1 MKSSRKANKEGGL
14 KMKLAICAKN
24 EGLNA
29 EVDQRFGR
37 CPCFVVVD
45 TEKSEVIESISNINA
60 EAAGGAGPQA
70 AQLLAGRNIE
80 AVVLG
85 NVGPNAIEALK
96 AARVKVYSG
105 VTGTV
110 EDTLKKF
117 LEGSLKLVAE
127 ATVSSHSGMQK

>member
-1 MKSSRKANKEGGL
+1 
-14 KMKLAICAKN
+14 MKLAICAKG
-24 EGLNA
+24 EGLKA

-37 CPCFVVVD
+37 CPFFVVVD
-45 TEKSEVIESISNINA
+45 PEKKEVVESLSNENA

-70 AQLLAGRNIE
+70 AQLLAGRGVE

-96 AARVKVYSG
+96 AARIEVYSG

-110 EDTLKKF
+110 EDTLRKF
-117 LEGSLKLVAE
+117 LEGNLKLVAE
-127 ATVSSHSGMQK
+127 ATVSSHSGMRK

>member
-1 MKSSRKANKEGGL
+1 
-14 KMKLAICAKN
+14 MKLVVCAKG

-37 CPCFVVVD
+37 CPFFVVVD
-45 TEKSEVIESISNINA
+45 TEKSEVIESISNEIA
-60 EAAGGAGPQA
+60 QAAGGAGPQA

-85 NVGPNAIEALK
+85 NVGPNAVEALK

-117 LEGSLKLVAE
+117 SEGSLKLVSE

>member
-1 MKSSRKANKEGGL
+1 
-14 KMKLAICAKN
+14 MKLAVCAKG

-29 EVDQRFGR
+29 EVEQRFGR
-37 CPCFVVVD
+37 CPFFVVVD
-45 TEKSEVIESISNINA
+45 TEKSEVIESISNENA
-60 EAAGGAGPQA
+60 QAAGGAGPQA

-110 EDTLKKF
+110 EETLKKF

-127 ATVSSHSGMQK
+127 ATVSSHSGMRK

>member
-1 MKSSRKANKEGGL
+1 
-14 KMKLAICAKN
+14 MKLAVCAKG

-37 CPCFVVVD
+37 CPFFVIVD
-45 TEKSEVIESISNINA
+45 TEKGEVIESLSNENA
-60 EAAGGAGPQA
+60 QAAGGAGPQA

-110 EDTLKKF
+110 EDTLEKF

-127 ATVSSHSGMQK
+127 ATVSSHSGMRK

>member
-1 MKSSRKANKEGGL
+1 
-14 KMKLAICAKN
+14 MKLAVCAKG

-37 CPCFVVVD
+37 CPFFVIAD
-45 TEKSEVIESISNINA
+45 TDKCEVIESLSNENA
-60 EAAGGAGPQA
+60 QAAGGAGPQA
-70 AQLLAGRNIE
+70 VQLLADRNVE

-127 ATVSSHSGMQK
+127 ATVSSHSGMRK

>member
-1 MKSSRKANKEGGL
+1 
-14 KMKLAICAKN
+14 MKLAICAKG

-37 CPCFVVVD
+37 CPFFVVVD
-45 TEKSEVIESISNINA
+45 TEKKEVVESLSNENA

-70 AQLLAGRNIE
+70 AQLLAGRDIE

-85 NVGPNAIEALK
+85 NVGPNAVEALGAANIK
-96 AARVKVYSG
+96 AYSG

-110 EDTLKKF
+110 EDTLEKF
-117 LEGSLKLVAE
+117 LAGGLKPVSE
-127 ATVSSHSGMQK
+127 ATVSSHSGMRK

>member
-1 MKSSRKANKEGGL
+1 
-14 KMKLAICAKN
+14 MKLAVCAKG
-24 EGLNA
+24 EGLKA

-37 CPCFVVVD
+37 CPFFVVVD
-45 TEKSEVIESISNINA
+45 TEKSEVIESISNENA
-60 EAAGGAGPQA
+60 QAAGGAGPQA
-70 AQLLAGRNIE
+70 AQLLAGRNVE

-96 AARVKVYSG
+96 AAKVKVYSG

-127 ATVSSHSGMQK
+127 ANVSSHSGMQE

>member
-1 MKSSRKANKEGGL
+1 
-14 KMKLAICAKN
+14 MKLAVCAKG
-24 EGLNA
+24 EGLKA
-29 EVDQRFGR
+29 EADQRFGR
-37 CPCFVVVD
+37 CPFFVVVD
-45 TEKSEVIESISNINA
+45 TEKEEVIESIGNENA
-60 EAAGGAGPQA
+60 EATGGAGPQA
-70 AQLLAGRNIE
+70 AQLLAGRDIE

-127 ATVSSHSGMQK
+127 ATVSSHSGMRR